1 MNNTILRQIDVVDEF
16 QPLASESI
24 VASVT
29 ISAPPTNA
37 ANVTLKSA
45 DGEAQMIPGEW
56 QEFHRIDLSE
66 LQIKGTAGD
75 IVTLIGGTW

>member
-1 MNNTILRQIDVVDEF
+1 MNNTILRQIDVTDEF
-16 QPLASESI
+16 QPLANEKT

-29 ISAPPTNA
+29 VSCPPTNA

-45 DGEAQMIPGEW
+45 DGEAMMIPGEW

-66 LQIKGTAGD
+66 LQVKGTAGD
-75 IVTLIGGTW
+75 IVSVIGGTW

>member
-1 MNNTILRQIDVVDEF
+1 MNNTILRQIDVTDEF
-16 QPLASESI
+16 QPLASERT

-29 ISAPPTNA
+29 ISCPPGNA
-37 ANVTLKSA
+37 ENVTLKSA

-75 IVTLIGGTW
+75 VITVIGGTW

>member
-1 MNNTILRQIDVVDEF
+1 MNNTILRQIDVTEEF
-16 QPLASESI
+16 QPLASTRT

-29 ISAPPTNA
+29 VSAPPTNA

-66 LQIKGTAGD
+66 LQVKGTDGD
-75 IVTLIGGTW
+75 VVSVVGGTW

>member
-1 MNNTILRQIDVVDEF
+1 MNNTILRQIDLTEEF
-16 QPLASESI
+16 QPLASERT

-29 ISAPPTNA
+29 VSAPPTNVG
-37 ANVTLKSA
+37 NVTLKSA

-66 LQIKGTAGD
+66 LQVKGTAGD
-75 IVTLIGGTW
+75 IVTAIGGTW

>member
-1 MNNTILRQIDVVDEF
+1 MNNTILRQIDLTDEY
-16 QPLASESI
+16 QPLANEKT

-29 ISAPPTNA
+29 VSAPPTNT

-56 QEFHRIDLSE
+56 QEFHHINLSE
-66 LQIKGTAGD
+66 LQVKGITGD
-75 IVTLIGGTW
+75 IVTVVGGTW